1 MRCSDDALVP
11 VPSRRVVMPVPSS
24 RRHHAAALLPSSIV
38 PPTPSRRLA
47 VSPSFAQPSCATI
60 IITSIVLSSQVWLLS
75 LLAPWNLVKLTFG
88 DVAPHHR
95 ITISLPKTCA
105 ILFDADSGPGKPTH
119 TLGSHAVPLCRMMLV
134 HHAPRATFRMRGCCH
149 RCCCHSLPR
158 LATTASRPHAAH
170 GRC

>member
-105 ILFDADSGPGKPTH
+105 ILFDADSGPGKPITH
-119 TLGSHAVPLCRMMLV
+119 SCVACYTLCHMLLV
-134 HHAPRATFRMRGCCH
+134 HRAPRAQSHARCHH
-149 RCCCHSLPR
+149 RCCCHSSPR
-158 LATTASRPHAAH
+158 VATTASRPHAAH